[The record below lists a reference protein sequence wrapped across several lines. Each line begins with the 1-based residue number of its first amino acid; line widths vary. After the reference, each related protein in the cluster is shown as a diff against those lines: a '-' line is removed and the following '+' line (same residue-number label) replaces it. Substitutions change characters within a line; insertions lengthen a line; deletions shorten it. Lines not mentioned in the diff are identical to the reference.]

1 MLPRNHWVNEEIKEE
16 IIKSLKTNTNDNT
29 VLQKLRNTAEL
40 TLGDDFINI
49 QYNSASEK
57 QKNSNKQ
64 CNLTSGGIR

>member
-1 MLPRNHWVNEEIKEE
+1 MLLRNHWVNEEIKEE

-49 QYNSASEK
+49 
-57 QKNSNKQ
+57 
-64 CNLTSGGIR
+64 